1 MFTFLKVCSSIPAL
15 MYFSSFEA
23 FEVLANERMR
33 LLEEKVELT
42 EKENSELVIKVAQ
55 TETRDQC
62 YKTFYGLR
70 DVFL

>member
-1 MFTFLKVCSSIPAL
+1 
-15 MYFSSFEA
+15 MYFFSFEA

-55 TETRDQC
+55 TETRRQC
-62 YKTFYGLR
+62 YKTFYGRNL
-70 DVFL
+70 